1 MWNRRNLLR
10 AGGATVAGGAAV
22 AVLPGISHGSTS
34 RRRRDR
40 WETLRGRLTG
50 RLVLPS
56 DEGYDLSRQSHY
68 AMYDTVRPQ
77 AVAQCETTADVQECV
92 RFATEQGIPLRVRS
106 GGHNFAGW
114 SIGEG
119 LVVDLFRM
127 KNVSVTPG
135 GSTVHV
141 GPGSTSIE
149 TISALEPHGLQLP
162 TGTCP
167 TVAPGGFLTGGG
179 IGHQTRKF
187 GLGSD
192 RLVSARVVLADG
204 RAVLASER
212 EHPDLFWALAGGGGG
227 NYGIVT
233 DFELRPVDAPSM
245 VFYQSMWSVDRA
257 PEVLAAWQRW
267 IADAPDDL
275 GSMIA
280 LVRPPGGAA
289 PLVAVSGGYLGA
301 PDAADAVLAGLADQA
316 GFPPLFSSAE
326 PLAYGAAMRRVFQCD
341 VLTTMQ
347 CQREGT
353 NPDAQLP
360 RGGFQQDAFRLFRRP
375 LTVAEAESVVS
386 AWAAGADDGQSRVV
400 QGMALGG
407 RFGRTAA
414 RDTAFWHRDAGY
426 VLGFVSQHYA
436 PTAPERETAAEW
448 VRAGGAVIDPLSSG
462 GYVNFPSTELR
473 NWQTKYYGGNYPRLR
488 SVKRSY
494 DFSNVFRHPRSVG
507 S

>member
-22 AVLPGISHGSTS
+22 AVLPGISHGSTG

-127 KNVSVTPG
+127 KNVSVTAG

-280 LVRPPGGAA
+280 LVRPRAA
-289 PLVAVSGGYLGA
+289 PHRWSRSPAAISAPPMPPTRCWPVSPTRPVSRRCSPRPSRWRTARRCGASSSATSSPPCSASGRAPTRTPSCRAAGSSRTRSGCSGG
-301 PDAADAVLAGLADQA
+301 P
-316 GFPPLFSSAE
+316 
-326 PLAYGAAMRRVFQCD
+326 
-341 VLTTMQ
+341 
-347 CQREGT
+347 
-353 NPDAQLP
+353 
-360 RGGFQQDAFRLFRRP
+360 
-375 LTVAEAESVVS
+375 
-386 AWAAGADDGQSRVV
+386 
-400 QGMALGG
+400 
-407 RFGRTAA
+407 
-414 RDTAFWHRDAGY
+414 
-426 VLGFVSQHYA
+426 
-436 PTAPERETAAEW
+436 
-448 VRAGGAVIDPLSSG
+448 
-462 GYVNFPSTELR
+462 
-473 NWQTKYYGGNYPRLR
+473 
-488 SVKRSY
+488 
-494 DFSNVFRHPRSVG
+494 
-507 S
+507 